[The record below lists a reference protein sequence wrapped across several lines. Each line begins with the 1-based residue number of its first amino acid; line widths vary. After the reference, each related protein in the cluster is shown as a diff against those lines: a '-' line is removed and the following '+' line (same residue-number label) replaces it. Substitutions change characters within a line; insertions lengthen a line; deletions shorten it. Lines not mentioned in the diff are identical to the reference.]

1 MSMISENVSKLTDE
15 VLSVLQTNQDQTM
28 YSGGNTIADMSQ
40 GFTPRESIDD
50 IRKIFNQPNK
60 RSADVNDAKYIEL
73 AEKYD
78 STSVPCR

>member
-1 MSMISENVSKLTDE
+1 MISENVSKLTDE